1 MLSPPLPSLSMIL
14 RFFGMVSTLYGLC
27 LSMSALPDGPP
38 SDADS
43 YQCQW
48 RYLVWALSCPLPTM
62 LTQVVR
68 KPFPN
73 SYHGQVKCRQDNHSS
88 MGLCYHR
95 APKIFDGKG
104 KEVRYS
110 LCMSP
115 VTWLISDIQTNLGM
129 AERSVEVRIEC
140 LTCNYFLTLLS
151 GKNVALR
158 MSWYS
163 EPTQALSFMIPVSLK
178 LEVWMN

>member
-1 MLSPPLPSLSMIL
+1 MPVAI
-14 RFFGMVSTLYGLC
+14 FGLGSVI
-27 LSMSALPDGPP
+27 
-38 SDADS
+38 
-43 YQCQW
+43 
-48 RYLVWALSCPLPTM
+48 PTT

-73 SYHGQVKCRQDNHSS
+73 SYRGQVKCRQDNHSS
-88 MGLCYHR
+88 TGLCYHR
-95 APKIFDGKG
+95 AAKIFDGKG

-110 LCMSP
+110 PCMSP
-115 VTWLISDIQTNLGM
+115 VTWLISDIQTNLGT

-158 MSWYS
+158 MSWHS
-163 EPTQALSFMIPVSLK
+163 EPTQALSFMIPVNSK